1 MANLSLEKGDQKRVL
16 EALQN
21 KNQSSNDSIKN
32 FVFSLLIQDQNLFEQ
47 YSVYLE
53 ELIQKST
60 ETEILQVLL
69 KLYQSK
75 GDQDKQFLVL
85 KRILEINPKN
95 SVAKVGLAEQY
106 LIEGKF
112 EEAEF
117 ELRGI
122 EEP

>member
-1 MANLSLEKGDQKRVL
+1 MGFCLMANLSLEKGDQKRVL

-60 ETEILQVLL
+60 
-69 KLYQSK
+69 
-75 GDQDKQFLVL
+75 
-85 KRILEINPKN
+85 
-95 SVAKVGLAEQY
+95 
-106 LIEGKF
+106 
-112 EEAEF
+112 
-117 ELRGI
+117 
-122 EEP
+122 